1 MIRITRKNLIV
12 ALSIS
17 AAIGVLASVG
27 LTTLVRHVFRAE
39 FRDVT
44 DDPSAIRC
52 TLEWGRLAP
61 LPGSASEFTM
71 MTGGSM
77 FTREFR
83 ASFAAP
89 AADIERW
96 LEESPGTR
104 AVRPTAPTTGVR
116 HFEIAP
122 GGGAQ
127 HAEVNVDDLRNRV
140 SIFVYWS

>member
-1 MIRITRKNLIV
+1 MRMTKKNLIV
-12 ALSIS
+12 ILCVSV
-17 AAIGVLASVG
+17 AIGVLASVG
-27 LTTLVRHVFRAE
+27 LTTLVLHVFRGE

-44 DDPSAIRC
+44 DDPSAIKW
-52 TLEWGRLAP
+52 TLKWGRLAP
-61 LPGSASEFTM
+61 FPGSASEFIM

-83 ASFAAP
+83 ASFAAS

-104 AVRPTAPTTGVR
+104 AVRPTTPATGVR

-122 GGGAQ
+122 GGGEQ
-127 HAEVNVDDLRNRV
+127 HAEVNVDDLRHRV
-140 SIFVYWS
+140 SIFGYWS

>member
-1 MIRITRKNLIV
+1 MRITRKNLIV
-12 ALSIS
+12 ILSIS
-17 AAIGVLASVG
+17 AAIGVLAFVG
-27 LTTLVRHVFRAE
+27 LTTLVLYVFRGE
-39 FRDVT
+39 FREVT

-89 AADIERW
+89 AGDIERW

-104 AVRPTAPTTGVR
+104 AARDTTPSAGVR

-127 HAEVNVDDLRNRV
+127 HAEVNVDDLRHRV
-140 SIFVYWS
+140 SIYVYWS